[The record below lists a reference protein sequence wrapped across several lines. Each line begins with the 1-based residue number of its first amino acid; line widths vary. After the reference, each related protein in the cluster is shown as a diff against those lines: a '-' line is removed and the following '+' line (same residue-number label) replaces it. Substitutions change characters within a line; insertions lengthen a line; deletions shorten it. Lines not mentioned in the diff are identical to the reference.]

1 MNLPLNQLEFLGR
14 YKLVRELGRGGMS
27 IVYLAE
33 DTELGR
39 EVAIKCVD
47 THDKLTAKLAERLRS
62 EAKLLAQLNHPN
74 IVQLYDVV
82 EQDNILG
89 LVIEFIGGD
98 TLTQRLKQNPSK
110 EVKLKWLSEVA
121 EGLASAH
128 QKGIA
133 HCDLKTDN
141 ILITHDNIA
150 KIADFGIA
158 KVKLDG
164 YLEDDGLT
172 RIDSVSGS
180 YFSLSPEQ
188 ATGQGV
194 DTRTDLFSL
203 AILIYQTLI
212 GEHPFGDTSNK
223 AALLQRIINQPLE
236 LSPSGQQK
244 LGARLASLIKNLLSK
259 KPQERLYNASEIS
272 ELLRSN
278 QEQRSAN
285 IGGDNTLEI
294 PLQIAKIDLDKDV
307 STARS
312 PWLSRLSLIA
322 AGFLVGIV
330 LIQLMPEKKASVSGV
345 SYIALDEIAITAAE
359 GFNKALLPLI
369 KNAIRQSAEDSI
381 LGFERTGLVES
392 KELNST
398 NGSYEQRANNVGV
411 KTIVVISANC
421 RLEKCD
427 IKIQRRV
434 GERMAVA
441 KQTTL
446 PVASNS
452 LIEVRNAISNQLP
465 KLFNL
470 NESISN
476 DKSILLS
483 EKNYRRYLEIYTDT
497 NTGTVAGPQQFL
509 DIQNFIS
516 ESPDFVPSYSLAYRM
531 GNYLA
536 INTGDKKYLHT
547 LREIFNRA
555 SNEVLGDIQVQ
566 RRIINLS
573 LDLGEID
580 KAKAAFQR
588 LNEDVSD
595 DLFLSEIESSIA
607 FAENDNQKLL
617 TLDRQNATW
626 RPSFSNLY
634 NLAYSEFFYGSQ
646 TKAKEALDRSLQ
658 LIPNEPY
665 ALNLLATLE
674 LASGNVLEAISAY
687 QILLEGSSPDDSD
700 LLSNYGVALALNG
713 SHQEAIKSQLKAV
726 EINPKAP
733 LNFLNLADAY
743 NLAGNRE
750 LANKGYMEVLRLIA
764 DDPTS
769 AQQFSY
775 QAQAQAHLGTL
786 GLAVRTLKTANQK
799 FPEYAE
805 LDYASAIVNTLAAN
819 YVSALVDVN
828 DAISRG
834 TAPIWFS
841 FKWFKPLCGQALF
854 IKAVGTATKTLC
866 S

>member
-1 MNLPLNQLEFLGR
+1 MNLPLNQLQSLGR

-27 IVYLAE
+27 VVYLAQ
-33 DTELGR
+33 DPELGR

-47 THDKLTAKLAERLRS
+47 TQDKSTAKLADRLRF

-82 EQDNILG
+82 EQENILG

-98 TLTQRLKQNPSK
+98 TLTQRLKQAPSK
-110 EVKLKWLSEVA
+110 DVKLKWLSEVA

-223 AALLQRIINQPLE
+223 VALLQRIINQPLE

-244 LGARLASLIKNLLSK
+244 LGARLTGLIKNLLSK
-259 KPQERLYNASEIS
+259 KPQERLYNAGEIS

-285 IGGDNTLEI
+285 ISNDNTLEI
-294 PLQIAKIDLDKDV
+294 PLQVAKIDLEQDV
-307 STARS
+307 SAARS
-312 PWLSRLSLIA
+312 PWLSRLSFIT

-330 LIQLMPEKKASVSGV
+330 LIQLMPEKKASVSDI

-381 LGFERTGLVES
+381 LGFERTGLVEP

-398 NGSYEQRANNVGV
+398 DGSYEERANTVGV

-427 IKIQRRV
+427 IKIQRRA
-434 GERMAVA
+434 GDRMAVA

-470 NESISN
+470 SESISN
-476 DKSILLS
+476 DKSIRLS

-516 ESPDFVPSYSLAYRM
+516 ESPDFAPSYSLAYRM

-536 INTGDKKYLHT
+536 TNTGDKKYLHT

-566 RRIINLS
+566 RRTINLS

-595 DLFLSEIESSIA
+595 DLYLSEIESSIA

-665 ALNLLATLE
+665 ALDLLATLE

-687 QILLEGSSPDDSD
+687 QILLEDSSQSDSY

-713 SHQEAIKSQLKAV
+713 SYQKAIESQLKAV

-750 LANKGYMEVLRLIA
+750 LANKGYMEVLSLIA
-764 DDPTS
+764 DDPKS
-769 AQQFSY
+769 AQEFSY